1 MSAPTHA
8 CAWLKPVAH
17 AGMRILLIHQAFS
30 LPDEPGGTRHYEL
43 AKRLVAMGHSVT
55 IVTSRVN
62 YLTGKQNSG
71 VTKCGIEL
79 RYARTLSGYHRN
91 YVRRSLV
98 FFSFMLS
105 SFASAL
111 RAGPVDVVVGTS
123 PSMFQAVSAWMVAA
137 VRGRPFVLEI
147 RDLWPEFAIDMG
159 LLRNSSLIFLTRVIE
174 RFLYRHANHIIVN
187 SPDYRDYLLNRGIV
201 DTKISVLPN
210 GVDAS
215 MFQPRAEGGDFR
227 REHALG
233 GKFVVMYAGALGLAN
248 DIECLL
254 RAALHLREDTEIV
267 FVIVGA
273 GKEEP
278 RLKRQVQS
286 MCLDNVCFVSAQPK
300 QRMPEVLAA
309 ADVCV
314 ATLKHIPMFR
324 MPYPNKVFDYMAA
337 GRPTVLAVDGAI
349 RKVLEL
355 AEGGLSVRPGDD
367 HAIAEAVLKLRHSI
381 QLRRKMGASARE
393 YVERHFNRDEQA
405 QQLAIILEDVNRWTA
420 AS

>member
-1 MSAPTHA
+1 MSAPTHGCA
-8 CAWLKPVAH
+8 CLKPVAH

-30 LPDEPGGTRHYEL
+30 LPNEPGGTRHYEL

-55 IVTSRVN
+55 IVTSRLN
-62 YLTGKQNSG
+62 YLTGAHNG
-71 VTKCGIEL
+71 GMNECGIDM
-79 RYARTLSGYHRN
+79 RYAPTLSGYHRN

-98 FFSFMLS
+98 FLSFMMS

-111 RAGPVDVVVGTS
+111 RTGPVDVVVGTS
-123 PSMFQAVSAWMVAA
+123 PSIFQAVSAWMVAA
-137 VRGRPFVLEI
+137 VRRRPFVLEI

-159 LLRNSSLIFLTRVIE
+159 LLRNASLILLARFIE

-187 SPDYRDYLLNRGIV
+187 SPEYRDYLLNRGII
-201 DTKISVLPN
+201 DTKISVVSN

-215 MFQPRAEGGDFR
+215 MFQPRADGGDFR

-233 GKFVVMYAGALGLAN
+233 KKFVVMYAGALGLAN

-254 RAALHLREDTEIV
+254 RAAMRLREDEAIV
-267 FVIVGA
+267 FVIVGG
-273 GKEEP
+273 GKEEV
-278 RLKRQVQS
+278 RLRRQAQS

-300 QRMPEVLAA
+300 ERMPEILAA

-314 ATLKHIPMFR
+314 ATLKDIRMFR

-337 GRPTVLAVDGAI
+337 GRPTVLAIDGAI

-355 AEGGLSVRPGDD
+355 ADGGLSVRPGDD
-367 HAIAEAVLKLRHSI
+367 NAIAQAILKLRPSI
-381 QLRRKMGASARE
+381 QLRRKMGTSARE

-405 QQLAIILEDVNRWTA
+405 QQLAVILEDVNRWA